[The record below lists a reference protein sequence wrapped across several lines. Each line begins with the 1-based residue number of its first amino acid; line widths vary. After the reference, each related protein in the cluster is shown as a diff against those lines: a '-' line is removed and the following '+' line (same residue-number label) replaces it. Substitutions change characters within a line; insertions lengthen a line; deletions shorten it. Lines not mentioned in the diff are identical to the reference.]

1 MIIIYINI
9 FKHDQQHN
17 THPNMVLFNILGYK
31 KPSMCSPSEVLPS
44 LRMTTAMS
52 SSTRHPVS
60 DKLQQNYN
68 GVLLHI
74 SFNLGQKHQE
84 HLRSYFNQLIAVN
97 VTDTLEI
104 LRSLEYKR
112 KISWSDVNLVKEAMG
127 DIGRLDIV
135 KELTEFEIKRDL
147 TLLLDFYAR
156 KILGLELDCCSV
168 SVKKVAGHLARLM
181 EIVRGIIDI
190 KPISSTVESSKDI
203 QELLVN
209 FEEEI
214 DCREPNFSWNEFTML
229 VIIAGEIIAGAA
241 KSDEQLVT
249 KLCFTAADEL
259 CSRMTELGSWVS

>member
-1 MIIIYINI
+1 
-9 FKHDQQHN
+9 
-17 THPNMVLFNILGYK
+17 
-31 KPSMCSPSEVLPS
+31 
-44 LRMTTAMS
+44 MS
-52 SSTRHPVS
+52 SSMRHPVS
-60 DKLQQNYN
+60 DKLRQNYN

-84 HLRSYFNQLIAVN
+84 HLRSYFNQLIAVTN

-112 KISWSDVNLVKEAMG
+112 KISWDDVNLVKEAMR

-181 EIVRGIIDI
+181 EIVRGRIDI
-190 KPISSTVESSKDI
+190 KPVSLKVKSSKSI